1 MNKVHKGRFW
11 NVVLLLFLLLI
22 FFSTLAFLFKSVAQ
36 IDFQVLSIIALAGL
50 AITLFQRQV
59 ISLSIDDVSSI
70 STISIEEYRPLFF
83 IKKHKIEID
92 KVSVKFKKEH
102 IARGHFAMVIR
113 ITNIS
118 DNREYKISE
127 QLFWWDN
134 STIIQIISDFSQL
147 HIPVE
152 SASAS

>member
-1 MNKVHKGRFW
+1 MKKVRKGRFW

-22 FFSTLAFLFKSVAQ
+22 FFSTLAFLFRSAAQ
-36 IDFQVLSIIALAGL
+36 IDFQVLAIITLAGL
-50 AITLFQRQV
+50 AITLFQKQV
-59 ISLSIDDVSSI
+59 ISLSIDDASSI
-70 STISIEEYRPLFF
+70 STILIEEYRPFFF
-83 IKKHKIEID
+83 IEKHKIEID

-102 IARGHFAMVIR
+102 TARGHFAMVIR
-113 ITNIS
+113 ITNIG

-147 HIPVE
+147 HILVE
-152 SASAS
+152 SVSES